1 MTSANHDNTIN
12 SSGLTGFCLSDCL
25 SVSASVWLAINN
37 ILLYTDLSIF
47 LFIFRCNYS
56 PIQCVTYL
64 FTHFNAILDVFHG
77 LSAGIPLKTHTSFS
91 IGISLSASIC
101 TVCFCSSVSVDQSYV
116 LSSFIWENERTKR
129 ITAKSIGLITSKVRS
144 SEYVTINHSCFIF
157 ISCIVCVFVSL

>member
-56 PIQCVTYL
+56 PIQCVNKCVTYL

-91 IGISLSASIC
+91 IGISLSASIF
-101 TVCFCSSVSVDQSYV
+101 VWYVSAHLF
-116 LSSFIWENERTKR
+116 LSINLMCYLRLFERMRGQNASPLK
-129 ITAKSIGLITSKVRS
+129 ALD
-144 SEYVTINHSCFIF
+144 
-157 ISCIVCVFVSL
+157 